1 MLTKRR
7 KQVFDFIISYRKK
20 RAYSPSLEEIQKHF
34 KLASVSTAHFHVR
47 KLQELGLL
55 EKQYNK
61 PRSIDIY
68 ENETMVNIPLLG
80 LIAAGQPIEAI
91 QDKETIAFPQN
102 KLPRTGV
109 FYALRVIGNSM
120 LDENINDGDI
130 ILVKQQNV
138 AENGQKVVALINN
151 YEATLKKFYK
161 ERGYIRLQ
169 PANETI
175 EPIIIKKDKE
185 LTIQGIVIDV
195 TKNEEGL
202 RAEKI
207 LTAEKIKRDARLPLN
222 KIILGDA
229 VKELRRLPSD
239 SCDVI
244 IIDPPYNIGK
254 DFGNNGDKRELNEY
268 VEWSKSWINE
278 AIRIMKPT
286 GTLFIY
292 GFSEILAHLSV
303 VIPINK
309 RWLIWH
315 YTNKNVASL
324 NFWQRS
330 HEAIICAW
338 KDKPIFNRDEVREP
352 YTEGFLNGA
361 AGKVRKGTLGR
372 FSKEGVETIYNAHE
386 GGALPR
392 DVIKTPALAG
402 GAGMIERWFL
412 CKTCDDVFE
421 PQKLKNHLKH
431 EVIKHPT
438 QKPVELTQK
447 LIKSAMPKKNG
458 IVLVPFVGSGSECVV
473 AKELGLSY
481 LGYELN
487 PDYIKIA
494 EKWLANTK
502 CAPHLF

>member
-1 MLTKRR
+1 MPTKRQ
-7 KQVFDFIISYRKK
+7 KQVFEFIILYRRK
-20 RAYSPSLEEIQKHF
+20 RCYSPSLEEIQKHF
-34 KLASVSTAHFHVR
+34 KLASVSTAHFHVK
-47 KLQELGLL
+47 KLEELGLL

-61 PRSIDIY
+61 PRSIVLY
-68 ENETMVNIPLLG
+68 ENEAMVNIPLLG
-80 LIAAGQPIEAI
+80 LITAGRPIEAI
-91 QDKETIAFPQN
+91 QNKETIAVPQN
-102 KLPRTGV
+102 KLPRSGE

-120 LDENINDGDI
+120 IDENINDGDI
-130 ILVKQQNV
+130 ILVKQQSI
-138 AENGQKVVALINN
+138 AENGQKIVALIDN

-161 ERGYIRLQ
+161 ERGHIRLQ
-169 PANETI
+169 PANKTI

-185 LTIQGIVIDV
+185 LTIQGIVVDV
-195 TKNEEGL
+195 IKNEEEL
-202 RAEKI
+202 QADKI
-207 LTAEKIKRDARLPLN
+207 LTAEEIKRNTKLPLN

-229 VKELRRLPSD
+229 VKELRKLPSD

-254 DFGNNGDKRELNEY
+254 DFGNNSDKRELDEY

-286 GTLFIY
+286 GTMFIY

-330 HEAIICAW
+330 HEAIICVW

-392 DVIKTPALAG
+392 DVIKAPALAG
-402 GAGMIERWFL
+402 GAGMVERWFL
-412 CKTCDDVFE
+412 CKTCDDIFE

-502 CAPHLF
+502 CVPRLF